1 MKHIPLLLSCLLLS
15 ACATHGPVPTAY
27 TLNSGA
33 ERTPEQLAVVFE
45 HADLTLRIDPA
56 TRSIA
61 GDARLTFLA
70 TSPIT
75 RFALD
80 LDRNLPIDAIEVDGK
95 ALAAQDYANPQGRL
109 SMTLPAT
116 IAAGARTTI
125 RIVYHGVPHIAV
137 KAPWDGGLVWA
148 KTAEGAP
155 WIASAV
161 QGEGCDL
168 FWPCIDHPMGKAQLI
183 DQHIVVPAPLVA
195 AGNGIALGMDEA
207 DGWRTWHWRAKHPS
221 TYGIALNVAPY
232 RNMQSEYASR
242 YGNRIPLQ
250 FWYLPESEA
259 KAGALFQ
266 QLPPMLNFFES
277 VIGPYP
283 FGDEKVGI
291 AETPH
296 KGMEHQTINAYGN
309 KFAKTSYGYDE
320 LLQHEFAH
328 EWFGNQLTNS
338 NWDDMWLH
346 EGFATY
352 MQPLY
357 MQYLR
362 GEQEYFASLQQM
374 RAGIVNKA
382 PMVSGKPKSEE
393 EVYDLKKGGPG
404 GDIYVKGA
412 LVLHTLRSLIGDEA
426 FFRAVRLLV
435 YGTDQPQPGQFQPRY
450 GSTQEF
456 MAIINQVTG
465 SNYDWF
471 FQAYLYQA
479 ELPELSAAREGGQLL
494 LSWKVPGGTAFPM
507 PIEVRVGQRVEQVSM
522 TGGQGQLSIPSD
534 ATWTID
540 PRSRVLRRAEHI
552 EAYQAYREEQTDKA
566 GKKH

>member
-1 MKHIPLLLSCLLLS
+1 MKSSLLLSSCLLLT
-15 ACATHGPVPTAY
+15 ACATPVVPTSY

-45 HADLTLRIDPA
+45 HADLTFRVDPA
-56 TRSIA
+56 QRSIT

-70 TSPIT
+70 SAPLT

-80 LDRNLPIDAIEVDGK
+80 LDRNLPVDAVEVDGQP
-95 ALAAQDYANPQGRL
+95 LAPHDYANPEGRL
-109 SMTLPAT
+109 SITLPAT
-116 IAAGARTTI
+116 IAAGQRTTI
-125 RIVYHGVPHIAV
+125 RVRYHGVPHVAV
-137 KAPWDGGLVWA
+137 KAPWDGGMVWSN
-148 KTAEGAP
+148 TADGAP
-155 WIASAV
+155 WVASAV

-183 DQHIVVPAPLVA
+183 DQHIQVPSPLVA
-195 AGNGIALGMDEA
+195 AGNGVALGMDEK

-221 TYGIALNVAPY
+221 TYGIALNIAPY
-232 RNMQSEYASR
+232 RTMQGEYASR

-259 KAGALFQ
+259 KARGLFDE
-266 QLPPMLNFFES
+266 LPPMLDFFES

-309 KFAKTSYGYDE
+309 KYAKTGYGYDE

-346 EGFATY
+346 EGFGSY

-362 GEQEYFASLQQM
+362 GDQEYFASLQQI
-374 RAGIVNKA
+374 RTGILNKA
-382 PMVSGKPKSEE
+382 PIVSGKPKTEE
-393 EVYDLKKGGPG
+393 EVYDIKKGGPG
-404 GDIYVKGA
+404 GDIYAKGA
-412 LVLHTLRSLIGDEA
+412 LVLHTLRGLIGDQA

-435 YGTDQPQPGQFQPRY
+435 YGTEQPLPGQFQPRY
-450 GSTQEF
+450 GSTTDF
-456 MAIINQVTG
+456 MAIVNKVTG
-465 SNYDWF
+465 GNYDWF
-471 FQAYLYQA
+471 FQVYLYQA
-479 ELPELSAAREGGQLL
+479 ALPELSAVRDGDTLRLA
-494 LSWKVPGGTAFPM
+494 WKTPADLPFPM
-507 PIEVRVGQRVEQVSM
+507 PVEVRIGKDIQTVPMALGFGELHLPA
-522 TGGQGQLSIPSD
+522 G
-534 ATWTID
+534 ATYTLD
-540 PRSRVLRRAEHI
+540 PHSRVLRRAEHI
-552 EAYQAYREEQTDKA
+552 EQFQKFREEQAK
-566 GKKH
+566 GKKG